1 MDGVTATRK
10 KTIGQ
15 QQTDMDINRNWTA
28 KHDDDKN
35 RRNTQVP
42 AARFGFKF
50 RFQLGNYYNYYG
62 ALEKQLSSQISRTV
76 ITIRALI
83 GRRRLIK
90 NDEPKQMRTV
100 SSPPVNGRGGGD
112 GGDCGISRAEDHGSR
127 GVGRRIA
134 LGRWMGEAAV
144 SSSGV

>member
-1 MDGVTATRK
+1 M
-10 KTIGQ
+10 
-15 QQTDMDINRNWTA
+15 
-28 KHDDDKN
+28 
-35 RRNTQVP
+35 
-42 AARFGFKF
+42 
-50 RFQLGNYYNYYG
+50 
-62 ALEKQLSSQISRTV
+62 EKQLSSQISRTV

-112 GGDCGISRAEDHGSR
+112 GGDCGISRAKDHGSR
-127 GVGRRIA
+127 GVGRPHSVGRRIA
-134 LGRWMGEAAV
+134 LGRWVGEVATAVAV